1 MHKKRL
7 ATAGPAEGAYSA
19 LQALYLDLR
28 GRESREGTKG
38 EERRDHPPHTTSS
51 WIHHCQDPLRID
63 GFKAVR
69 CVSGLWS
76 HCPFRHTRMRCFPV
90 HYFLLR
96 VARGVSDLHSLVAYL
111 GTHSRTSESVE
122 RPVVNIVDVECW
134 LE

>member
-38 EERRDHPPHTTSS
+38 EERRDHPPIPPVPGFTTAKTLYASTG
-51 WIHHCQDPLRID
+51 LRLS
-63 GFKAVR
+63 G
-69 CVSGLWS
+69 VSGLWS